1 MPGLHQS
8 LVQPKKP
15 LLVSFITASLLVF
28 AMQSHQAQAEEAP
41 SPNWQED
48 TLTGDWGGLRQ
59 AWYAKGVDIGV
70 LHKSDVLSNVS
81 GGLKRGTAWLGH
93 TEIRATFDL
102 DKLLGFSEATANFV
116 YQSDLGSKFNT
127 HYVGAFMGVDNI
139 EVGTN
144 TAQFY
149 EAWLQKNFLDGHV
162 SVLAGLYPVDTE
174 FYVHETSGIFIQPP
188 YGMANEIAQ
197 TGVNGPPVFPLGA
210 LAVRLKLTSP
220 NEHFY
225 MQAAITDGVPGDPD
239 DPRGTHIK
247 LGNGDG
253 TFSIVEIGY
262 TPRAEA
268 ISTEQVGSFNKTA
281 IGFWGY
287 SNQFDAIDGSDSR
300 HRSHGVYV
308 IAERSL
314 FAGSAQPSQ
323 GLAGFVRFGRSTEK
337 VNQIDWSG
345 SLGLRYHGLISGRDD
360 DVAGVAVTVNHNG
373 KNYRQANNAE
383 HQEVN
388 YEATY
393 RVQLKPYFAIQPSL
407 QYITNP
413 SMDKGIKNVTVLGLR
428 TEITF

>member
-1 MPGLHQS
+1 
-8 LVQPKKP
+8 
-15 LLVSFITASLLVF
+15 
-28 AMQSHQAQAEEAP
+28 
-41 SPNWQED
+41 
-48 TLTGDWGGLRQ
+48 
-59 AWYAKGVDIGV
+59 
-70 LHKSDVLSNVS
+70 
-81 GGLKRGTAWLGH
+81 
-93 TEIRATFDL
+93 
-102 DKLLGFSEATANFV
+102 
-116 YQSDLGSKFNT
+116 
-127 HYVGAFMGVDNI
+127 
-139 EVGTN
+139 
-144 TAQFY
+144 
-149 EAWLQKNFLDGHV
+149 
-162 SVLAGLYPVDTE
+162 
-174 FYVHETSGIFIQPP
+174 
-188 YGMANEIAQ
+188 
-197 TGVNGPPVFPLGA
+197 VNGPPVFPLGA